1 MKITAKKTAS
11 ISEILLEEFG
21 SASKTKVKKL
31 ITSGSIHLENGK
43 AIRKIETIVQK
54 GEILEYTKY
63 KDTSNKV
70 RAPYFVVFEDEFL
83 VAVVKPAGVLTHGD
97 TGKKNISLLQQM
109 TEYVKE
115 ESRGKKR
122 AFIIH
127 RLDREV
133 SGIILLAKSEEMM
146 QLMKENWQDTEK
158 LYYALVEGHPEVE
171 EGSITS
177 WLKEGP
183 HQIMLSVPE
192 SEDAKLAV
200 THYRVLEKLKETT
213 LLEVKLETGR
223 KNQIRVHFADMG
235 HPIVGDRRYGAD
247 DTYER
252 QIRLHA
258 FKLSFT
264 HPVSKQ
270 LIQLESKM
278 PPNFLR
284 LKEEDEKYK

>member
-1 MKITAKKTAS
+1 MRITAKKTATV
-11 ISEILLEEFG
+11 SEILMDEFG

-31 ITSGSIHLENGK
+31 ITSGSIRLENGK
-43 AIRKIETIVQK
+43 VIRKAETIIQQGQSV
-54 GEILEYTKY
+54 EYTKHV
-63 KDTSNKV
+63 DTSKQP
-70 RAPYFVVFEDEFL
+70 RCPFKIVFEDEYL
-83 VAVVKPAGVLTHGD
+83 VAVIKPAGILTHGD
-97 TGKKNISLLQQM
+97 TGKKNISLLNGM

-133 SGIILLAKSEEMM
+133 SGIILLAKTEEMM

-158 LYYALVEGHPEVE
+158 LYFALVEGHPEVE
-171 EGSITS
+171 EGSIKS

-183 HQIMLSVPE
+183 HQIMMSVPE
-192 SEDAKLAV
+192 SDEAKYAV
-200 THYRVLEKLKETT
+200 THYRVLEKLEAHT

-258 FKLSFT
+258 FHLSFT
-264 HPVSKQ
+264 HPVTKQ
-270 LIQLESKM
+270 LVELETKI
-278 PPNFLR
+278 PINFLK

>member
-1 MKITAKKTAS
+1 MKITVKKTAT

-21 SASKTKVKKL
+21 SASKTKIKKL
-31 ITSGSIHLENGK
+31 ITSGSIRLENGK
-43 AIRKIETIVQK
+43 AVRKAETIIQA
-54 GEILEYTKY
+54 GQTLEYTKY

-70 RAPYFVVFEDEFL
+70 RAPFKIVYEDEYF
-83 VAVVKPAGVLTHGD
+83 VAVVKPAGILTHGD
-97 TGKKNISLLQQM
+97 TGKKNISLLNGM
-109 TEYVKE
+109 NAYVKE

-158 LYYALVEGHPEVE
+158 LYYALVEGLPEVE
-171 EGSITS
+171 EGSIKS

-183 HQIMLSVPE
+183 HQIMMSVPE
-192 SEDAKLAV
+192 SEDAKYAI
-200 THYRVLEKLKETT
+200 THYRVLEKLKDHT

-235 HPIVGDRRYGAD
+235 YPIVGDRRYGAD
-247 DTYER
+247 DTFER

-258 FKLSFT
+258 FSLKFT
-264 HPVSKQ
+264 HPITKQ
-270 LIQLESKM
+270 LIELESKM
-278 PPNFLR
+278 PPNFLK

>member
-1 MKITAKKTAS
+1 MKITAKKTATV
-11 ISEILLEEFG
+11 SEILLDEFG

-31 ITSGSIHLENGK
+31 ITSGSIRLENGK
-43 AIRKIETIVQK
+43 AIRKAEYIIQQGQT
-54 GEILEYTKY
+54 LEYIKY

-70 RAPYFVVFEDEFL
+70 RAPYQVVFEDEYF
-83 VAVVKPAGVLTHGD
+83 VAVIKPAGVLTHGD
-97 TGKKNISLLQQM
+97 TGKKNVSLLQQM

-171 EGSITS
+171 EGSIKS

-183 HQIMLSVPE
+183 HQIMMSVPE
-192 SEDAKLAV
+192 SEEAKYAV
-200 THYRVLEKLKETT
+200 THYKILEKLKDHC

-235 HPIVGDRRYGAD
+235 YPIVGDRRYGAD

-258 FKLSFT
+258 FLLSFT

-270 LIQLESKM
+270 LIELKSNI
-278 PPNFLR
+278 PPNFLK

>member
-1 MKITAKKTAS
+1 MKIIAKKTAT

-31 ITSGSIHLENGK
+31 ITSGSICMANGK
-43 AIRKIETIVQK
+43 AIRKVETIIQEGQTV
-54 GEILEYTKY
+54 EYSKH
-63 KDTSNKV
+63 KDTSNKP
-70 RAPYFVVFEDEFL
+70 RSPYNVVFEDEYF
-83 VAVVKPAGVLTHGD
+83 VAVIKPAGVLTHGD
-97 TGKKNISLLQQM
+97 TGKRNISLLNGM
-109 TEYVKE
+109 NDYVKE

-158 LYYALVEGHPEVE
+158 LYYALIEGHPEVA
-171 EGSITS
+171 EGSIKS
-177 WLKEGP
+177 WLKEGQ
-183 HQIMLSVPE
+183 HQIMMSVPE
-192 SEDAKLAV
+192 SEDAKYAV
-200 THYRVLEKLKETT
+200 THYRVLEELKEHT

-223 KNQIRVHFADMG
+223 KNQIRVHFSDMG
-235 HPIVGDRRYGAD
+235 YPIVGDRRYGAD
-247 DTYER
+247 DTFER

-258 FKLSFT
+258 FSLSFT
-264 HPVSKQ
+264 HPVTKQ
-270 LIQLESKM
+270 LVKLESKM
-278 PPNFLR
+278 PANFLK